1 MLGLRSRKQSD
12 DIQSLADVPVG
23 VTVTLG
29 ASHVDEPLCRR
40 LSQLGLRPGM
50 SVTVGR
56 STSGG
61 GRIVHAGATRY
72 AIDASTLHKMSVVG

>member
-29 ASHVDEPLCRR
+29 ASHVDERLCRR
-40 LSQLGLRPGM
+40 LSQLGLR
-50 SVTVGR
+50 SVSYT
-56 STSGG
+56 
-61 GRIVHAGATRY
+61 HL
-72 AIDASTLHKMSVVG
+72 TLPTKA

>member
-29 ASHVDEPLCRR
+29 ASHVDERLCRR

-56 STSGG
+56 STSCLLYTSPSP
-61 GRIVHAGATRY
+61 R
-72 AIDASTLHKMSVVG
+72 DS